1 MRLTLFFAIVLMAGQ
16 AGVPAKSFSS
26 SRSGATSGD
35 QSQRRVTIPAGTR
48 ILVRTTDNID
58 SQGSRPGSRFTAEL
72 ETNLDLDGVIVAP
85 RGAPVH
91 GRLVEASAAGRTRG
105 RSRLT
110 LELTDIVINGAANPI
125 FTESYEVRGRGQSGR
140 TARRGLRGAGL
151 GALVGGIAGG
161 GGGAAVGAAVGGG
174 AGTAISAA
182 SGGQQ
187 ISIPSE
193 SLLEFRLAQEASLPV
208 SR

>member
-1 MRLTLFFAIVLMAGQ
+1 MRLTLFFAIVLLAGQ
-16 AGVPAKSFSS
+16 AGVPAKSFASS
-26 SRSGATSGD
+26 KSGANTGA

-58 SQGSRPGSRFTAEL
+58 SQRSRPGSRFTAQL
-72 ETNLDLDGVIVAP
+72 ETNLELDGVTVAP
-85 RGAPVH
+85 RGSTVH
-91 GRLVEASAAGRTRG
+91 GRLIEASAAGRTSG

-110 LELTDIVINGAANPI
+110 LELTDIVINGTANPI
-125 FTESYEVRGRGQSGR
+125 LTQSFELRGRGQSGR

-151 GALVGGIAGG
+151 GALVGGVAGG
-161 GGGAAVGAAVGGG
+161 GSGALLGGTLGAG

>member
-26 SRSGATSGD
+26 SKSGVTSGD

-72 ETNLDLDGVIVAP
+72 ETNLEVDDVIVTP
-85 RGAPVH
+85 RGATVH
-91 GRLVEASAAGRTRG
+91 GRLVEASAAGRTSG

-110 LELTDIVINGAANPI
+110 LELTDIVINGTANPI
-125 FTESYEVRGRGQSGR
+125 LTESYELRGRGQSGR
-140 TARRGLRGAGL
+140 TTRRGLRGAGL
-151 GALVGGIAGG
+151 GALVGGVAGG
-161 GGGAAVGAAVGGG
+161 GSGALLGGTLGAG